1 MPPFAGAS
9 PLVQR
14 TQSEI
19 EKALGRA
26 LAVLPAAI
34 VQDYRESADE
44 ARSSVDRFRSF
55 SRWILVNLFLASGAL
70 QASIRWNGA
79 QVFAFGVEI
88 LPWES
93 TDWSLYGT
101 PFQETL
107 SLVQTTGESHGRTL
121 NVWAVVPR
129 EAVVAAKAVMEND
142 LLRYARNTYFH
153 VPAMQE
159 RRLIDLTEPLL
170 ADLHAAIHGGIAGG
184 KTVTITHFRFQD
196 MTHYFEMSGEHVA
209 REILHSIQD
218 TIRHNLKKSDLMF
231 ALTPESYLVISPG
244 AQMDVLH
251 ERFRTIYFQT
261 HGLVLDYTLRVVSI
275 DRQPVRLNKIW
286 KDLGL

>member
-1 MPPFAGAS
+1 MPTFAGAS
-9 PLVQR
+9 PLVLR
-14 TQSEI
+14 THDEI
-19 EKALGRA
+19 EAALGRA
-26 LAVLPAAI
+26 LAALPSSI
-34 VQDYRESADE
+34 VDDYRESTEE
-44 ARSSVDRFRSF
+44 ARSSVARFRSF
-55 SRWILVNLFLASGAL
+55 SRWILVNLFLSSGAL

-93 TDWSLYGT
+93 ADWTLYGT

-107 SLVQTTGESHGRTL
+107 SLVQSGGESHGRTL

-129 EAVVAAKAVMEND
+129 EALTSAKAVIEND

-170 ADLHAAIHGGIAGG
+170 ADLNAAIQGGLAGG
-184 KTVTITHFRFQD
+184 KTVTVTHFRFQD
-196 MTHYFEMSGEHVA
+196 MAHYFEMSGEHVA
-209 REILHSIQD
+209 REILHSIQA
-218 TIRHNLKKSDLMF
+218 TIRHNLKKSDVLF

-244 AQMDVLH
+244 AQGDVLH

-261 HGLVLDYTLRVVSI
+261 HGLVLDYALRVVSI
-275 DRQPVRLNKIW
+275 DRQPVRLNRIW
-286 KDLGL
+286 KELGL

>member
-1 MPPFAGAS
+1 MPTFAGAS
-9 PLVQR
+9 PLVLR
-14 TQSEI
+14 TQAEI
-19 EKALGRA
+19 EGALGRA
-26 LAVLPAAI
+26 LAALPASI
-34 VQDYRESADE
+34 VEDYRESAEE
-44 ARSSVDRFRSF
+44 ARSSVTRFRSF
-55 SRWILVNLFLASGAL
+55 SRWILVNLFLSAGAL

-93 TDWSLYGT
+93 SEWSLFGT
-101 PFQETL
+101 PFQENL
-107 SLVQTTGESHGRTL
+107 SLVQASGESHGRVL

-129 EAVVAAKAVMEND
+129 ETLVSSRAVLEND

-170 ADLHAAIHGGIAGG
+170 ADLSAAIQGGLAGG
-184 KTVTITHFRFQD
+184 KTVTVTHFRFQD

-209 REILHSIQD
+209 REILHSIQE
-218 TIRHNLKKSDLMF
+218 TIRQNLKKSDLLF

-244 AQMDVLH
+244 AQSDVLH

-261 HGLVLDYTLRVVSI
+261 HGLVLDYTIRVVSV

-286 KDLGL
+286 KELGL